1 MVKQFPLSAL
11 EKDVPS
17 SANPPHSL
25 PECRLF
31 HEQAEGRTEVEDYIA
46 AKYFQV
52 HGAKLKEFLPFLLQL
67 STKGQPQGAFGL
79 RAGCYYPLF
88 LEQYLKDPIEQQ
100 VALLT
105 KRPVDRAS
113 LVEVGNLALTN
124 KSSGPLLLVLLA
136 ATLARA
142 GFEYMVFTVT
152 EQVEALMRL
161 LGFSP
166 MLLCS
171 ADPERLEGD
180 SAIWGNYYR
189 NNPRVMIG
197 DLRLAQEVIETS
209 PRLRRL
215 AQRHESDISTMAA
228 ELAYARTR
236 EPSL

>member
-1 MVKQFPLSAL
+1 M
-11 EKDVPS
+11 
-17 SANPPHSL
+17 
-25 PECRLF
+25 
-31 HEQAEGRTEVEDYIA
+31 
-46 AKYFQV
+46 
-52 HGAKLKEFLPFLLQL
+52 
-67 STKGQPQGAFGL
+67 
-79 RAGCYYPLF
+79 
-88 LEQYLKDPIEQQ
+88 
-100 VALLT
+100 ALLT

-152 EQVEALMRL
+152 EQVEALMKL

-236 EPSL
+236 EPNL